1 MQTEVI
7 LSMMKDMTTGNP
19 TKLIFLFAMPMLIGN
34 LFQQFYTM
42 IDAVIVGKF
51 VSVDAL
57 AAVGATNS
65 VNFFMISLIIGLMS
79 GISVVV
85 AQYFGFKDY
94 DRLKDVIA
102 TATYAVVFSAIILT
116 VAGVLL
122 AKPLLILLRTPA
134 NILDDSTI
142 FLTTLFIGI
151 LPMSLYNGM
160 AAILRALGNSI
171 TPLIFLILSSLMN
184 IALDFLFVVYM
195 DMGVRGAAI
204 ATVLSQTAA
213 AIAVIYYAYRHVPFM
228 RIERAKFKLSTSLLK
243 EMVRIG
249 LPSGLQGSFISIGNM
264 ALQSLINGF
273 GSSVVAAY
281 TAASR
286 IDSLTYQPGI
296 AFGAAS
302 SMFAGQNIGAGKID
316 RVREGFWS
324 GIKVVTA
331 ISIGIT
337 ILVQLFA
344 RQFLLLFVDSSET
357 EVINIG
363 VSYLLIVSLFYV
375 VVGILFVV
383 RETLRGTGD
392 AMVPLAMGIFELVS
406 RLVIGFVLSLY
417 IGYVGLWWATPV
429 AWITATMLGVWR
441 YKSGAWQKKAVI
453 RRK

>member
-1 MQTEVI
+1 
-7 LSMMKDMTTGNP
+7 MMKDMTTGNP

-85 AQYFGFKDY
+85 AQYFGFKDF

-102 TATYAVVFSAIILT
+102 TATYAVVFS
-116 VAGVLL
+116 
-122 AKPLLILLRTPA
+122 A

-228 RIERAKFKLSTSLLK
+228 RIERAKFKLSTPLLK

-344 RQFLLLFVDSSET
+344 REFLLLFVDSSET

-375 VVGILFVV
+375 VVGVLFVV

-417 IGYVGLWWATPV
+417 IGYIGLWWATPV

>member
-1 MQTEVI
+1 
-7 LSMMKDMTTGNP
+7 
-19 TKLIFLFAMPMLIGN
+19 MPMLIGN

-85 AQYFGFKDY
+85 AQYFGFKDF

-184 IALDFLFVVYM
+184 IALDFFICRIY
-195 DMGVRGAAI
+195 GYGRSRGC
-204 ATVLSQTAA
+204 
-213 AIAVIYYAYRHVPFM
+213 YC
-228 RIERAKFKLSTSLLK
+228 
-243 EMVRIG
+243 
-249 LPSGLQGSFISIGNM
+249 
-264 ALQSLINGF
+264 
-273 GSSVVAAY
+273 
-281 TAASR
+281 
-286 IDSLTYQPGI
+286 
-296 AFGAAS
+296 
-302 SMFAGQNIGAGKID
+302 
-316 RVREGFWS
+316 
-324 GIKVVTA
+324 
-331 ISIGIT
+331 
-337 ILVQLFA
+337 
-344 RQFLLLFVDSSET
+344 DSSFS
-357 EVINIG
+357 N
-363 VSYLLIVSLFYV
+363 SCSNCRYLLC
-375 VVGILFVV
+375 
-383 RETLRGTGD
+383 
-392 AMVPLAMGIFELVS
+392 
-406 RLVIGFVLSLY
+406 LSPRTIY
-417 IGYVGLWWATPV
+417 ADR
-429 AWITATMLGVWR
+429 A
-441 YKSGAWQKKAVI
+441 
-453 RRK
+453 RKIQAFHPTT

>member
-85 AQYFGFKDY
+85 AQYFGFKDF

-102 TATYAVVFSAIILT
+102 TATYAVVFS
-116 VAGVLL
+116 
-122 AKPLLILLRTPA
+122 A

-228 RIERAKFKLSTSLLK
+228 RIERAKFKLSTPLLK

-344 RQFLLLFVDSSET
+344 REFLLLFVDSSET

-375 VVGILFVV
+375 VVGVLFVV

-417 IGYVGLWWATPV
+417 IGYIGLWWATPV